1 MCLERDTQ
9 DLCIKSRFFYNKKY
23 VFVLLLGRI
32 KTDDFFFSETAQ
44 SYLLKVIK

>member
-32 KTDDFFFSETAQ
+32 KTDDFFF
-44 SYLLKVIK
+44 LRNRPKLFIKSN